1 MAGGWPA
8 LDGRRRLVIIGF
20 VVFSIIPTLAT
31 FNPIMRVWLWPH
43 LAWAYALEPAAILAV
58 GAVIDLARIRLLE
71 RPVMGWVEQRWGE
84 RLSISNGWLLHI
96 EKPLVR
102 NAAEEAKTE

>member
-1 MAGGWPA
+1 
-8 LDGRRRLVIIGF
+8 
-20 VVFSIIPTLAT
+20 
-31 FNPIMRVWLWPH
+31 MRAWLWPH
-43 LAWAYALEPAAILAV
+43 LAWAYALEPAAILAVGALSSIVAYAV

>member
-1 MAGGWPA
+1 MGVLSG
-8 LDGRRRLVIIGF
+8 I
-20 VVFSIIPTLAT
+20 VVY
-31 FNPIMRVWLWPH
+31 V
-43 LAWAYALEPAAILAV
+43 V
-58 GAVIDLARIRLLE
+58 GAAIDLARIRVLE

-84 RLSISNGWLLHI
+84 RLSISNEWLLHI